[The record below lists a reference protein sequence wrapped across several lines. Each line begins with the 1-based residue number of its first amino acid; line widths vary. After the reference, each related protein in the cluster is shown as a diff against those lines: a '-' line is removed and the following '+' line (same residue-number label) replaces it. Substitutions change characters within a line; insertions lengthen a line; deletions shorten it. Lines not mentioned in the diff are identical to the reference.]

1 MSTIIT
7 LSSLGLTL
15 ALSGAA
21 LATPAN
27 RSVFLDER
35 TGFAKEQKE
44 QLQNYY
50 RHKRYYRHEQDRARG
65 DGLLQDRRSLDGV
78 GAARPALPT
87 PAIRPE
93 PTVLREPVVRE
104 RPL

>member
-7 LSSLGLTL
+7 LSSLALTL

-27 RSVFLDER
+27 RSAFPER
-35 TGFAKEQKE
+35 TGFANEQM
-44 QLQNYY
+44 QNYY
-50 RHKRYYRHEQDRARG
+50 RHKRYYQHDQDRARG
-65 DGLLQDRRSLDGV
+65 EGRVEDRRDGAGV
-78 GAARPALPT
+78 GTARPALPSL
-87 PAIRPE
+87 AIRPE
-93 PTVLREPVVRE
+93 PAAVLRAPVVRE